1 MSVPSDPIQIGGVN
15 LAAPAVSVA
24 HGAGG
29 VAGGPGGVLAFTG
42 AGPGT
47 LPLAIAGLVSAL
59 VGGLLV
65 LFGRDKSGTRTSPD
79 NGLADLSAL
88 VD

>member
-1 MSVPSDPIQIGGVN
+1 MSVPSDPIQIGGV
-15 LAAPAVSVA
+15 AVAGPVVSAA

-47 LPLAIAGLVSAL
+47 LPLLIAGLVSAI
-59 VGGLLV
+59 VGGVLV
-65 LFGRDKSGTRTSPD
+65 LFGRDSTRTRSE
-79 NGLADLSAL
+79 NGLADLSAR